1 MLCPNCGAELTG
13 REGRCPYCGWEDP
26 QKAEAEQKSALRA
39 ISRKT
44 AELLHLP
51 ERVCRRIL
59 RWLMIL
65 AGTALGVYLLILAG
79 TGIATVY
86 RQSHSY
92 ENRQKNLEILENCY
106 TAGDYGSML
115 EYLEKIPDGYSASY
129 GKYAAIGGIR
139 RDLDLAEEWLDSQ
152 LNNLNYGRAR
162 DLIQPLAQMGRV
174 AAKLQELQDQGYVY
188 GEKAEADAL
197 ARELRDY
204 LAGHLAMTP
213 EEIDGAADWTE
224 DSPDL
229 QALAEECY
237 ERIQE
242 DAA

>member
-26 QKAEAEQKSALRA
+26 QKAEAEQRSALGA
-39 ISRKT
+39 IVRKT

-51 ERVCRRIL
+51 EKVCRRIL
-59 RWLMIL
+59 RWVLIL
-65 AGTALGVYLLILAG
+65 AGAALGVYLLVLAG

-86 RQSHSY
+86 RQNRSY
-92 ENRQKNLEILENCY
+92 ENRQKNLEILETYY
-106 TAGDYGSML
+106 TAGDYEAML

-129 GKYAAIGGIR
+129 GKYTAIGGIR

-162 DLIQPLAQMGRV
+162 DLIQPLARMGRA
-174 AAKLQELQDQGYVY
+174 AAKLRELQDQGYVY

-204 LAGHLAMTP
+204 LAEHLAMTP
-213 EEIDGAADWTE
+213 GEIDGAADWTE

-237 ERIQE
+237 ERIRE

>member
-51 ERVCRRIL
+51 ERVCRRVL

-65 AGTALGVYLLILAG
+65 AGAALGAYLLILAG
-79 TGIATVY
+79 TGIATAY
-86 RQSHSY
+86 RQNHSY
-92 ENRQKNLEILENCY
+92 ENRQKNLEVLESYY
-106 TAGDYGSML
+106 TAGDYDAML

-129 GKYAAIGGIR
+129 GKYTAIGGIR
-139 RDLDLAEEWLDSQ
+139 RDLDLTEEWLDSQ
-152 LNNLNYGRAR
+152 LAYLNYGSAQ
-162 DLIQPLAQMGRV
+162 DLVQPLARMGRA
-174 AAKLQELQDQGYVY
+174 AAKLRELQDRGYVY
-188 GEKAEADAL
+188 GEKAEAEAM
-197 ARELRDY
+197 AQEIRDY
-204 LAGHLAMTP
+204 LVDRLAMTP

-229 QALAEECY
+229 LALAEECY
-237 ERIQE
+237 ERIRE